1 MTSPKGQH
9 LIGKVL
15 GSCVLERLLGYGGSS
30 AVFLARQQSP
40 ERKVAVKVFLP
51 RTTMEVRVQRDFYRR
66 FLREAEAASKLSHP
80 NILPIYAYGE
90 QDGLPYI
97 VMPYMP
103 GGTLSEYMSQ
113 RGPLSLEE
121 AQWYLEQL
129 AAALDYAHDQGCVH
143 CDVKPANILLDSE
156 GLVMLSDFGI
166 ARLAQTDSATGQK
179 IVKMPDV
186 VMGTPDYI
194 SPEQALGQPLDG
206 RSDVYSL
213 AVTLYFLLAKRL
225 PFKADSMIALAVLH
239 VHEAPPSLA
248 AVRADV
254 IPALDRVMRKALA
267 KNPDDRFQTASAFSQ
282 AFADAVTESRNRLAD
297 DKKQVNVLATE
308 AEYEAQPSIAIA
320 RPIVRIKPVAS
331 IKSRVTLFACA
342 IMLILVAAVFASR
355 YAPAILGHGT
365 PMVVE
370 TVDPAHPDQLA
381 NMNNWPVSSTF
392 FFDDQQLS
400 YHVINKSASAV
411 ALALYQAHQYTDFR
425 LTVTMTQVHV
435 SGGTG
440 YYGIILRAA
449 DDESRYY
456 LFEIS
461 TTGLGQYGFSRYDA
475 QKAPPWVPLAKDKA
489 PSLLTAPGKS
499 NTVSIE
505 ARGNSFKF
513 QINGKAVG
521 DPVTDTAK
529 LPLTSGQ
536 IGLCVENQG
545 SEVAFSHLYIDTLN

>member
-186 VMGTPDYI
+186 VMGTPAYI

-206 RSDVYSL
+206 R
-213 AVTLYFLLAKRL
+213 
-225 PFKADSMIALAVLH
+225 
-239 VHEAPPSLA
+239 
-248 AVRADV
+248 
-254 IPALDRVMRKALA
+254 
-267 KNPDDRFQTASAFSQ
+267 
-282 AFADAVTESRNRLAD
+282 
-297 DKKQVNVLATE
+297 
-308 AEYEAQPSIAIA
+308 
-320 RPIVRIKPVAS
+320 
-331 IKSRVTLFACA
+331 
-342 IMLILVAAVFASR
+342 
-355 YAPAILGHGT
+355 
-365 PMVVE
+365 
-370 TVDPAHPDQLA
+370 
-381 NMNNWPVSSTF
+381 
-392 FFDDQQLS
+392 
-400 YHVINKSASAV
+400 
-411 ALALYQAHQYTDFR
+411 
-425 LTVTMTQVHV
+425 
-435 SGGTG
+435 
-440 YYGIILRAA
+440 
-449 DDESRYY
+449 
-456 LFEIS
+456 
-461 TTGLGQYGFSRYDA
+461 
-475 QKAPPWVPLAKDKA
+475 
-489 PSLLTAPGKS
+489 
-499 NTVSIE
+499 
-505 ARGNSFKF
+505 
-513 QINGKAVG
+513 
-521 DPVTDTAK
+521 
-529 LPLTSGQ
+529 
-536 IGLCVENQG
+536 
-545 SEVAFSHLYIDTLN
+545 